1 MKILIRII
9 ILLVIVFSVYSIWVL
24 IGVPKRTVILATT
37 TISKNANINIGSDLG
52 KGNILGIQPYLTAI
66 NYANIPTF
74 KESIRAYLVEAK
86 NNNLLN
92 SKTVVLLPEHIGS
105 FLFAYE
111 EKESV
116 YQKSTLEEAI
126 KAIIFANIFK
136 FGTAYLSAPDRT
148 NKAKYGA
155 LALKA
160 NQSAKIYWEIFGE
173 LAKEFNV
180 TIAAGSIILPDATR
194 TSTGTINIKNGS
206 LFITSAIFN
215 IDGKINN
222 ELDKTLFP
230 VEYLSGLMKS
240 FETSVRVYNKNE
252 SKSGWIYYTSNST
265 SIDSTIRNGMAIS
278 LAGQLWDKKQDGRT
292 LIIQNGISTIIPA
305 STIGRIINLWVN

>member
-1 MKILIRII
+1 MKVLIRSI
-9 ILLVIVFSVYSIWVL
+9 ILLIIIFCIYSVWVL
-24 IGVPKRTVILATT
+24 IGVPKRTMRLTTT
-37 TISKNANINIGSDLG
+37 TISTNANITIGTNLG
-52 KGNILGIQPYLTAI
+52 KGNILGIQPFLTAI

-116 YQKSTLEEAI
+116 YQKPTLEEAM

-136 FGTAYLSAPDRT
+136 FGITYLSAPAET

-155 LALKA
+155 LAFKA
-160 NQSAKIYWEIFGE
+160 AQTAKIYWEVFGE

-180 TIAAGSIILPDATR
+180 TIAAGSIILPDA
-194 TSTGTINIKNGS
+194 SHSPTGTINIKNGS
-206 LFITSAIFN
+206 LFITAAIFN
-215 IDGKINN
+215 IDGKIND

-230 VEYLSGLMKS
+230 VDYLSGFMKS
-240 FETSVRVYNKNE
+240 FETSVRVYTINE
-252 SKSGWIYYTSNST
+252 ATSGWSYYTANST
-265 SIDSTIRNGMAIS
+265 SIYPPIHSGMAVS

-292 LIIQNGISTIIPA
+292 LIIQNGISTIIPPS
-305 STIGRIINLWVN
+305 STGRIINLWVN